1 MESLTDLDLGGV
13 AANVSYSA
21 DNHAGTKEI
30 RIGVVKDGKW
40 EAITDYISFED

>member
-21 DNHAGTKEI
+21 DNHAGTEET
-30 RIGVVKDGKW
+30 RIGIVKDGKW
-40 EAITDYISFED
+40 EAITDYFSYRD